1 VVPAIRRRLNEQFLL
16 GARNTAFMT
25 EYLSGMETVK
35 SLQMEPQLKGRF
47 ASYLSTYLDA
57 GLRTRQLSN
66 TYSVA
71 AHGLEQTLTFSI
83 LCVGAWLVMDNQG
96 FTIGMLVAYQML
108 ATRVSQPMLRLV
120 GLWQELQQAAIAVRR
135 LGDIMD
141 APAEPHAVLPR
152 RAVTAGASIE
162 AIDLGFR
169 YGDRDPF
176 LHRNLSF
183 KVESGQ
189 CVAIVGGSGTGKS
202 TLARLLLGFY
212 LPSEGRILIADRD
225 TQTVP
230 ANELRQ
236 YFGVVPQETM
246 LFSGT
251 IYENLAIANP
261 HASFEKIVRA
271 CEMADIHR
279 TIERLVD
286 GYQTVIGEHGVG
298 LSGGQKQRLAIAR
311 ALLKNP
317 RVLVFDEATSHL
329 DRETAEHV
337 AKTIERL
344 RGRVTVLFIAHDLP
358 HGLTV
363 DQVVTLGGGPAR

>member
-1 VVPAIRRRLNEQFLL
+1 
-16 GARNTAFMT
+16 
-25 EYLSGMETVK
+25 
-35 SLQMEPQLKGRF
+35 
-47 ASYLSTYLDA
+47 
-57 GLRTRQLSN
+57 
-66 TYSVA
+66 
-71 AHGLEQTLTFSI
+71 
-83 LCVGAWLVMDNQG
+83 
-96 FTIGMLVAYQML
+96 
-108 ATRVSQPMLRLV
+108 
-120 GLWQELQQAAIAVRR
+120 LQQTAIAVRR

-141 APAEPHAVLPR
+141 APAEPYAVLPR
-152 RAVTAGASIE
+152 HVVAAQASIE

-169 YGDRDPF
+169 YGDRNPF

-189 CVAIVGGSGTGKS
+189 CVAIIGGSGTGKS

-212 LPSEGRILIADRD
+212 LPSEGRILVAGRD
-225 TQTVP
+225 TQSVP

-261 HASFEKIVRA
+261 HASFAKIVQA
-271 CEMADIHR
+271 CRMADIHG
-279 TIERLVD
+279 TIERLGD

-317 RVLVFDEATSHL
+317 QVLVFDEATSHL
-329 DRETAEHV
+329 DSETAEHV

-358 HGLTV
+358 NGLTV
-363 DQVVTLGGGPAR
+363 DQVVTLGRGAAR